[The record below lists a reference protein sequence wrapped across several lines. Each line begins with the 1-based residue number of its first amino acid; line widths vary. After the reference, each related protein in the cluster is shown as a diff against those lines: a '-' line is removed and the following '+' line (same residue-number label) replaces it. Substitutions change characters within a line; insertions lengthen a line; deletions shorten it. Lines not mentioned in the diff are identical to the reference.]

1 MGHSFAVNRV
11 HIVFST
17 KDRRKQIPSELQP
30 RLWAFLASIARTRK
44 IEVNAVGGTDDHV
57 HMLVTV
63 PATVPS
69 AKCIQELKAV
79 SSKWMRDE
87 GHRFTWQEGYAAFSV
102 GGSQVDTI
110 KHYIDHQQEHHAKHT
125 FESEF
130 LSLLQKHGV
139 QYDPKYVLG

>member
-1 MGHSFAVNRV
+1 MGHSYAVNRV

-17 KDRRKQIPSELQP
+17 KDRCKQIPPDLQP

-44 IEVNAVGGTDDHV
+44 IEVKTIGGTDDHV
-57 HMLVTV
+57 HMLLAI
-63 PATVPS
+63 PATVALS
-69 AKCIQELKAV
+69 KCVQELKAV

-87 GHRFTWQEGYAAFSV
+87 GHPFGWQEGYAAFSV

-110 KHYIDHQQEHHAKHT
+110 AHYIDHQQEHHAKHT

-130 LSLLQKHGV
+130 LTLLQKHGV
-139 QYDPKYVLG
+139 EYDPKYVLG